1 MKDIEEQAIRL
12 LIEETKAKDIKEQ
25 LLFDEFN
32 YGKVIVYVDEKGNQ
46 TRMHPM
52 TVIINEENGK

>member
-1 MKDIEEQAIRL
+1 MQDIEEQAIKL

-25 LLFDEFN
+25 LLFDEFT
-32 YGKVIVYVDEKGNQ
+32 YGKVIVYVDEKENQ